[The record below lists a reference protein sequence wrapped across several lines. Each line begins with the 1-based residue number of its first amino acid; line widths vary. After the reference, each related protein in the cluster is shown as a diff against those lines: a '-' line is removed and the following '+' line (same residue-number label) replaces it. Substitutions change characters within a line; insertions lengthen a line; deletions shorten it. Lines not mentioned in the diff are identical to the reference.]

1 VTVYEARGGIPL
13 PRSRPLDP
21 TVINHPTG
29 PPNVNERPGKLGET
43 RMKVYISGPI
53 TGLTESE
60 YTENFAR
67 AEAFVISE
75 GHEAVNPVKVQ
86 ACVTED
92 CFKPGDKVGAQSAVK
107 DDGSYLHSW
116 QCYMK
121 HDLIAMF
128 ECDAILMIPGWES
141 SRGAQL
147 ELDIATRLDFKVHEL
162 NRDYVTVLP
171 RMEID

>member
-1 VTVYEARGGIPL
+1 
-13 PRSRPLDP
+13 
-21 TVINHPTG
+21 
-29 PPNVNERPGKLGET
+29 
-43 RMKVYISGPI
+43 
-53 TGLTESE
+53 
-60 YTENFAR
+60 
-67 AEAFVISE
+67 
-75 GHEAVNPVKVQ
+75 
-86 ACVTED
+86 
-92 CFKPGDKVGAQSAVK
+92 
-107 DDGSYLHSW
+107 
-116 QCYMK
+116 MK